1 MLESRNLFGPWWCAY
16 TFADTTLSGS
26 ADWRAYFTPL
36 SEDGK
41 YYTHMAE
48 PTTQYVVAS
57 KDCKIRKLR
66 LRSLTTWLQMSRNG

>member
-1 MLESRNLFGPWWCAY
+1 MSAVRGDLENLWRRICWQHIDVYKRQAY

-48 PTTQYVVAS
+48 PVSYTHLDVYKRQV
-57 KDCKIRKLR
+57 
-66 LRSLTTWLQMSRNG
+66 